1 MFLHRHSKTG
11 NVAADGAIAPPLDR
25 DDNGRSAPAYERGE
39 TMKPNI
45 GITDKDCDGVVKAL
59 TALLADEY
67 VLYTKTRN
75 YHWNVVGPHFS
86 DLHKF
91 FESQY
96 EELDDIVD
104 EVAERAR
111 AVGGHAIGTLEEF
124 ARHARVKEH
133 PAHYP
138 ASPEMIVDL
147 LGDHETII
155 RQLRKD
161 VQMTA
166 EKYHDVGTSDFLTGI
181 LEQHEKMGWM
191 LRANLDG
198 QSI

>member
-1 MFLHRHSKTG
+1 MKT
-11 NVAADGAIAPPLDR
+11 
-25 DDNGRSAPAYERGE
+25 
-39 TMKPNI
+39 NI
-45 GITDKDCDGVVKAL
+45 GMTDKDCNGVVKAL

-111 AVGGHAIGTLEEF
+111 AVGGHAIGTLQEF
-124 ARHARVKEH
+124 TQHARVKER

-138 ASPEMIVDL
+138 ASREMVADL

-155 RQLRKD
+155 RQLRED

-166 EKYHDVGTSDFLTGI
+166 EKYHDMGTSDFLTGI
-181 LEQHEKMGWM
+181 LEQHEKMVWM

>member
-1 MFLHRHSKTG
+1 
-11 NVAADGAIAPPLDR
+11 
-25 DDNGRSAPAYERGE
+25 
-39 TMKPNI
+39 MKPNI
-45 GITDKDCDGVVKAL
+45 GMTDKDRDGVVKAL

-111 AVGGHAIGTLEEF
+111 AVGGHAIGTLQEF
-124 ARHARVKEH
+124 TQHARVKEH

-138 ASPEMIVDL
+138 ASPEMIADL

-155 RQLRKD
+155 RQLRED

-198 QSI
+198 SSI

>member
-1 MFLHRHSKTG
+1 MKT
-11 NVAADGAIAPPLDR
+11 D
-25 DDNGRSAPAYERGE
+25 
-39 TMKPNI
+39 I
-45 GITDKDCDGVVKAL
+45 GITDKDFERVGKML

-104 EVAERAR
+104 EVAERVR
-111 AVGGHAIGTLEEF
+111 AVGGHTIGTLEEF

-138 ASPEMIVDL
+138 ASPEMIADL

-161 VQMTA
+161 VQITA

-191 LRANLDG
+191 LRANLEG
-198 QSI
+198 SSI

>member
-1 MFLHRHSKTG
+1 MKT
-11 NVAADGAIAPPLDR
+11 
-25 DDNGRSAPAYERGE
+25 
-39 TMKPNI
+39 NI
-45 GITDKDCDGVVKAL
+45 GITDKDRDGVVKAL
-59 TALLADEY
+59 TTLLADEY

-96 EELDDIVD
+96 EELDAIVD

-133 PAHYP
+133 PALIRP
-138 ASPEMIVDL
+138 AQ
-147 LGDHETII
+147 
-155 RQLRKD
+155 R
-161 VQMTA
+161 
-166 EKYHDVGTSDFLTGI
+166 
-181 LEQHEKMGWM
+181 
-191 LRANLDG
+191 
-198 QSI
+198 